1 VDSLSTRPPTNV
13 AHPLIWVGNDSV
25 AFMAS
30 VVLQPLFAPIEDYES
45 SAATVRWTELAGK
58 ILVCSRMLREQLSR
72 RADRQEISEGE
83 LFLLWA
89 CRKAPPMGAGQ
100 SQLAE
105 SIAVSPAHIS
115 GLVEQLRKKGL
126 LEPRRD
132 PADRR
137 RQLWR
142 ISPAGYAAIKT
153 VLDDLTDWAGEIQ
166 AKLGNDGDRVLGRLI
181 EELIDVLRD
190 RSAGPAKHR
199 GAA

>member
-1 VDSLSTRPPTNV
+1 
-13 AHPLIWVGNDSV
+13 
-25 AFMAS
+25 M
-30 VVLQPLFAPIEDYES
+30 
-45 SAATVRWTELAGK
+45 
-58 ILVCSRMLREQLSR
+58 
-72 RADRQEISEGE
+72 
-83 LFLLWA
+83 LWA

>member
-1 VDSLSTRPPTNV
+1 MWVDSN
-13 AHPLIWVGNDSV
+13 SV

-30 VVLQPLFAPIEDYES
+30 VVLRPVSAPVENYES
-45 SAATVRWTELAGK
+45 SAATVRFTELAGK

-72 RADRQEISEGE
+72 RADRREISEGE
-83 LFLLWA
+83 FFLLWA

-100 SQLAE
+100 SELAE
-105 SIAVSPAHIS
+105 SIAVSPAHVS
-115 GLVEQLRKKGL
+115 GLVERLRKKGL

-142 ISPAGYAAIKT
+142 ISPAGHAAIKA
-153 VLDDLTDWAGEIQ
+153 VLDDLTDWAGDIQ
-166 AKLGNDGDRVLGRLI
+166 AKLGNDGDRVLGQLI
-181 EELIDVLRD
+181 EELTGAARN